1 MNHLATNQY
10 QLFVV
15 AQTLRVGFLKKIK
28 TRRRISMFQ
37 GKRWIIYIAVC
48 FIFLQAAS
56 FALAKPSKGLVGHWS
71 FDEGTGKVAHDSSP
85 EKNDGDLWGDVK
97 WAKEG
102 IERPGRQ
109 GTSLEF
115 PLNAGVNVPA
125 QGVESLEQITEAITI
140 SAWIKITGTPTDD
153 QGNIVVKPGS
163 YYLVYREE
171 KLGMYLYGPSDD
183 GGLGYQTGKT
193 KLPLKKWMHVALTYD
208 SNEIIFYIDGE
219 VDFSTK
225 AKEEIKTRNTEAFV
239 GIGVERQA
247 TRFFQG
253 FIDEVMLYANVALTQ
268 EEIQKE
274 LIEKVL
280 PVERKNKLAMTWGK
294 IKAKR

>member
-1 MNHLATNQY
+1 
-10 QLFVV
+10 
-15 AQTLRVGFLKKIK
+15 
-28 TRRRISMFQ
+28 
-37 GKRWIIYIAVC
+37 
-48 FIFLQAAS
+48 
-56 FALAKPSKGLVGHWS
+56 
-71 FDEGTGKVAHDSSP
+71 
-85 EKNDGDLWGDVK
+85 
-97 WAKEG
+97 
-102 IERPGRQ
+102 
-109 GTSLEF
+109 
-115 PLNAGVNVPA
+115 
-125 QGVESLEQITEAITI
+125 
-140 SAWIKITGTPTDD
+140 
-153 QGNIVVKPGS
+153 
-163 YYLVYREE
+163 
-171 KLGMYLYGPSDD
+171 
-183 GGLGYQTGKT
+183 
-193 KLPLKKWMHVALTYD
+193 MHVALTYD